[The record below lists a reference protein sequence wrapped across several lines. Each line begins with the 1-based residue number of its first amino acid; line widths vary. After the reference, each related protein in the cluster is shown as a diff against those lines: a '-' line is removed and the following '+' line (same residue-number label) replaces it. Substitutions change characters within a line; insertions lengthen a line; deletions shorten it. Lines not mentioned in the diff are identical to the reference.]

1 VTAELRAQGITVD
14 DDNDPAP
21 ENVPAPNAAG
31 PAASSGIFKDTWGF
45 EGCEYRQHMVGR
57 TFQRAALIGVNAE
70 CSSLLTPGALLKIF
84 LPVNFIETVIIP
96 QTNLSLNPP
105 LDIDEFFTYLGLWFA
120 MSTCYFS
127 GDRDM
132 FWSSKEITFESGAPY
147 RFHDFMSRNR
157 FNGITQ
163 ALRFTNIP
171 SPAFRDRFH
180 EVRQLIFEW
189 NVNMENK
196 FSPSW
201 ISVIDESMSKWLSEY
216 TCPGWMVVPRK
227 PHPFGNEYHTAC
239 CGKSGILWALELV
252 EGKDRPR
259 ELGPKEFD
267 SEGATVGLL
276 KHLTKSIWYSGRA
289 IVLDSGFCVL
299 AGLVALRLVGVFAA
313 ALIKKRRYWPKYIPG
328 DDIIQHF
335 DDKEVGAVDAL
346 FGTLNGVNFH
356 VFAMKEPDYVMQI
369 MSTWQTLREM
379 EKGSTA
385 RTIKVNGQETRV
397 TFKYREPFYNHY
409 KYRYLVD
416 VHNQRRHS
424 PISLEDTWAT
434 KHWPCRVF
442 AFLLAIS
449 EVNAKLA
456 SEYFGTVEGKKKL
469 NTIEFRKK

>member
-1 VTAELRAQGITVD
+1 MVSRKKRLGNGATVSCFVRYLHPSAILRARFLNNYDKERLDGLSVYGREEKTISRRKTDCVLVKHPDFPDQDFYVAKSRVKVQLEGPEDDFFDDPTSELAQNGGNEEATAPEPAPEAQLRFIQREHPGDIVTAELRAQGITVD

-84 LPVNFIETVIIP
+84 LPVSFIETVIIP

-216 TCPGWMVVPRK
+216 ACPGWMVVP
-227 PHPFGNEYHTAC
+227 
-239 CGKSGILWALELV
+239 
-252 EGKDRPR
+252 
-259 ELGPKEFD
+259 
-267 SEGATVGLL
+267 
-276 KHLTKSIWYSGRA
+276 
-289 IVLDSGFCVL
+289 
-299 AGLVALRLVGVFAA
+299 
-313 ALIKKRRYWPKYIPG
+313 
-328 DDIIQHF
+328 
-335 DDKEVGAVDAL
+335 
-346 FGTLNGVNFH
+346 
-356 VFAMKEPDYVMQI
+356 
-369 MSTWQTLREM
+369 
-379 EKGSTA
+379 
-385 RTIKVNGQETRV
+385 
-397 TFKYREPFYNHY
+397 
-409 KYRYLVD
+409 
-416 VHNQRRHS
+416 
-424 PISLEDTWAT
+424 
-434 KHWPCRVF
+434 
-442 AFLLAIS
+442 
-449 EVNAKLA
+449 
-456 SEYFGTVEGKKKL
+456 
-469 NTIEFRKK
+469 